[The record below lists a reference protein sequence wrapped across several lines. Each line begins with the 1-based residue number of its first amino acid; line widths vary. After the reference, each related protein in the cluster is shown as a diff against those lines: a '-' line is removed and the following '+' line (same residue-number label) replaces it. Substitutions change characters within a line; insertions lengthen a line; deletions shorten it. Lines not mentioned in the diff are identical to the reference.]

1 MAIKFLK
8 KLLLILIFFFVN
20 TASTQVIDKKKIL
33 NLNISSFDVVE
44 KDLKFSEE
52 IPTDFKN
59 LTKLWFDEKVK
70 VNGFEG
76 KITIYIDE
84 YSENISTIVDGK
96 RIDISINFNAE
107 ISKLNNKKINKAKGN
122 VSSFG
127 TMVGDFSLNEFDVLI
142 SNTQSE
148 LIVILSKKLET
159 FF

>member
-1 MAIKFLK
+1 MKIRSMILFALCFS
-8 KLLLILIFFFVN
+8 LIGCG
-20 TASTQVIDKKKIL
+20 
-33 NLNISSFDVVE
+33 VE
-44 KDLKFSEE
+44 DQ
-52 IPTDFKN
+52 
-59 LTKLWFDEKVK
+59 
-70 VNGFEG
+70 
-76 KITIYIDE
+76 
-84 YSENISTIVDGK
+84 NISTIVDGK

>member
-8 KLLLILIFFFVN
+8 KPLLILIFFYVN

-84 YSENISTIVDGK
+84 YSENISTIDDGK